1 MLLQA
6 LLAAEGLLL
15 CLHPLSLEQKK
26 KKAEQVRW
34 KVEQQNAGRNEE
46 GGRNNLPV
54 LMAGG
59 WSADANRGRSVHLE
73 SSTPTE
79 PIKQLHQV

>member
-15 CLHPLSLEQKK
+15 CLHPHSLEQKK

-34 KVEQQNAGRNEE
+34 KVEQQNAGKDEE

-54 LMAGG
+54 LK
-59 WSADANRGRSVHLE
+59 V
-73 SSTPTE
+73 
-79 PIKQLHQV
+79 